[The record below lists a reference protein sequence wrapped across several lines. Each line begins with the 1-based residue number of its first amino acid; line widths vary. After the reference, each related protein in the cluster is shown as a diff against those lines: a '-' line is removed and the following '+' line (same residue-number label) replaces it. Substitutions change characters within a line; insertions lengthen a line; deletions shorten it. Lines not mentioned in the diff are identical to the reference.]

1 MRMNGFDEHVGKVGM
16 RLLELK
22 GEYLSQQHE
31 ICDTCMNVM
40 DGWGWM
46 ILWKHWELDTWW
58 ELDLCA
64 ESVYILFFF
73 MSYLYWLFT
82 KISSDDDK

>member
-16 RLLELK
+16 RLSELK

-40 DGWGWM
+40 DGWAWM
-46 ILWKHWELDTWW
+46 TLWKHWELDTWSW

-64 ESVYILFFF
+64 ESVYILFF
-73 MSYLYWLFT
+73 MSYLYWLLI